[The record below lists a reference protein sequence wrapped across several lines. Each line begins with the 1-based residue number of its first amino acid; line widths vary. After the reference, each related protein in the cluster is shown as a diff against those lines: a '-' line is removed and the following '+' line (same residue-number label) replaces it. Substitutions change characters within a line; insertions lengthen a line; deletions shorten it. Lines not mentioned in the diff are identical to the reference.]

1 MRISLVLAGI
11 GLMACV
17 HASAQPVPTG
27 GPLLIQNHLDE
38 LSAQGS
44 SAQSTARINLGL
56 GSLAVLSSLSG
67 LDASASTA
75 LATSGTTAR
84 SFAARAADVANAL
97 DFGADPTG
105 AADSSTAINAAIAT
119 GKAVYLPSG
128 TYQVNN
134 ALTVGTTT
142 ASQRLYGDGWS
153 TVLHVSNTF
162 SSTASGV
169 VVLSP
174 NSVNNAQPAVEN
186 LRFLFDQPSDVVTTA
201 SAASA
206 SGNTTV
212 TVASTSGIS
221 VGMVVYDVTT
231 PAALPNAKDNNR
243 LSIPHVASISG
254 TTITLDNTISSG
266 GVLSGDSLH
275 FAASRAMAQTL
286 AAGCTVGAGGT
297 GCKYPPAIYAS
308 SANDVHIDHVM
319 IAGAWDGVYL
329 RGQTFHIG
337 TLFVGALDVGLDVD
351 NCYNFPQID
360 DYETWNFGFDDTG
373 SSTSAASVLNYY
385 DGNTVSA
392 NLGRT
397 DGVSISSLQTW
408 TGVVNITSDWTF
420 GSIGRLMLDGNNA
433 DLNVTPGSGGGFL
446 QIANV
451 YSSKSAQTYGAP
463 LYINAPSG
471 FLFSIGD
478 ANLTSASAY
487 NPAIVV
493 AGGVVS
499 ITHGNFSD
507 IQQSTK
513 PFVSQTAGEVRLSGI
528 RMAASGRTDTI
539 ISQTAGTLKINGLDF
554 VSAAGTGGVGM
565 SVTDTAANSIKGV
578 YWNGFALSGLGTS
591 PAGTY
596 DGPSTSYMQSALS
609 TSGLTTATATITG
622 GTVNATPIGQTT
634 PALGTFSTVTSTG
647 QVTAVSGVTVIS
659 GSISVTNPGATAL
672 HIIGSDT
679 SSVDMGAQI
688 ELTNTN
694 ASSSIQNKYMRV
706 DSSGQLQ
713 FLNDAY
719 SSILTLK
726 DTGYVYFKAPA
737 TLLTYTVSALPT
749 CNSSLVGA
757 MAAVT
762 DATSPTYNGTLTGGG
777 SVSVPVY
784 CNGTAWTAH

>member
-1 MRISLVLAGI
+1 MHYKRVRQTGRILKSAILALGIFALSLPA
-11 GLMACV
+11 AR
-17 HASAQPVPTG
+17 AQV
-27 GPLLIQNHLDE
+27 
-38 LSAQGS
+38 
-44 SAQSTARINLGL
+44 LGL
-56 GSLAVLSSLSG
+56 PSDLSQAGVKASGATTLRSL
-67 LDASASTA
+67 
-75 LATSGTTAR
+75 
-84 SFAARAADVANAL
+84 AARAADVANVL

-105 AADSSTAINAAIAT
+105 AADSSTAINAALAT

-128 TYQVNN
+128 TYLVNN
-134 ALTVGTTT
+134 ALTVGSTT

-212 TVASTSGIS
+212 TVASTAGIS

-254 TTITLDNTISSG
+254 NTITLDITILGSG
-266 GVLSGDSLH
+266 IASGDSLH

-297 GCKYPPAIYAS
+297 GCEYPPAIYAN

-319 IAGAWDGVYL
+319 VAGAWTGVYL

-337 TLFVGALDVGLDVD
+337 TLYVGALNVGLDVD
-351 NCYNFPQID
+351 TCANFPQID
-360 DYETWNFGFDDTG
+360 DYEFWGFGFDDTG
-373 SSTSAASVLNYY
+373 AASGKAQVLNYY
-385 DGNTVSA
+385 DGSTVAA

-397 DGVSISSLQTW
+397 DGGAINNLQTW
-408 TGVVNITSDWTF
+408 GGIVNITSDWTF
-420 GSIGRLMLDGNNA
+420 GSIGTLMLDGNNA
-433 DLNVTPGSGGGFL
+433 DLNVVSGSSAGFL
-446 QIANV
+446 QIGKV
-451 YSSKSAQTYGAP
+451 YSSKGAQTYGVP
-463 LYINAPSG
+463 LYVNVPSG
-471 FLFSIGD
+471 FLFSVGD
-478 ANLTSASAY
+478 LNLTSASAY
-487 NPAIVV
+487 NAAISVW
-493 AGGVVS
+493 GGVVS
-499 ITHGNFSD
+499 IAHGNFSD

-513 PFVSQTAGEVRLSGI
+513 PFLYQTSGEVRLSNI
-528 RMAASGRTDTI
+528 RMDASGRTDTI
-539 ISQTAGTLKINGLDF
+539 VSQTAGTLKVSGLDF
-554 VSAAGTGGVGM
+554 VNAAGTGGVGM

-578 YWNGFALSGLGTS
+578 YWNGFTLSGLGSS

-596 DGPSTSYMQSALS
+596 DGPSTSYIKSVLS
-609 TSGLTTATATITG
+609 TSGLTTAAATITG
-622 GTVNATPIGQTT
+622 GTINATPIGQTT

-647 QVTAVSGVTVIS
+647 QVTAVSGVTVTS
-659 GSISVTNPGATAL
+659 GSIGVTNPGATAL
-672 HIIGSDT
+672 HITGSDT

-694 ASSSIQNKYMRV
+694 ASSSLQNKYMRV
-706 DSSGQLQ
+706 DSSGNLQ
-713 FLNDAY
+713 FLNTAY
-719 SSILTLK
+719 ASILTLK

-737 TLLTYTVSALPT
+737 MLWTYTVSALPT